1 MRYRSVILI
10 VAFFTA
16 ILTSIGSK
24 IARKHPRREDM
35 HHPVRLLTT
44 GIAAMGGGVSVAVY
58 GILQQDYRMPL
69 AFGALLMLFGLAALL
84 CWKNQTI
91 VMPDEEHFVY
101 TTMFAS
107 KHEYRFADIAGI
119 TGDRDRT
126 LLMKDGGK
134 VFMEGSAEITSR
146 LANAINA
153 ALQSTQAASL

>member
-16 ILTSIGSK
+16 ILTAIGSK

-35 HHPVRLLTT
+35 HHPVR
-44 GIAAMGGGVSVAVY
+44 
-58 GILQQDYRMPL
+58 
-69 AFGALLMLFGLAALL
+69 LLMLFGLAALL

-107 KHEYRFADIAGI
+107 KPEYRFADIAGI